1 MAISDS
7 DFIVLINIEIVVV
20 NAAGHCHL
28 ENYKE
33 MVDQQKI
40 KSHLLTKVNKN

>member
-1 MAISDS
+1 MQT
-7 DFIVLINIEIVVV
+7 
-20 NAAGHCHL
+20 GYCHL

-40 KSHLLTKVNKN
+40 KSHLLTKVKQKLAPKWILV